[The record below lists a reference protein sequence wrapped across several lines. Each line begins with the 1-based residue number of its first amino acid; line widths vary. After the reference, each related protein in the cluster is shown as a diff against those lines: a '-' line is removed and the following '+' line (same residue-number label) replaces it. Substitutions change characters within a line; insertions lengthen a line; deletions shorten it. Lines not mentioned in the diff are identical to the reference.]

1 MAVVA
6 AAAGVLACANAP
18 VVATALLVAAAV
30 LLFVACVNAPVVAAV
45 LLVAAAAVV
54 ALLTTVDSAPALAS
68 AVAFSA
74 AATLSKL
81 GASTFCS
88 ATGRLANS
96 ELAACKKLAFSAAST
111 LSPNPCCQK
120 AKPSASGS
128 RPKTSLYKSATVV
141 VGASAASYLDVTSAT
156 LVLVACAICAG
167 ETPAS
172 RIVVAISS
180 SLALGLALSQ
190 PKISALVTAIISSL
204 LG

>member
-1 MAVVA
+1 MAVVV
-6 AAAGVLACANAP
+6 AGVLACANAP
-18 VVATALLVAAAV
+18 VVVAA
-30 LLFVACVNAPVVAAV
+30 

-96 ELAACKKLAFSAAST
+96 ALAACKKLAFSAAST
-111 LSPNPCCQK
+111 LSPNPCDQN

-141 VGASAASYLDVTSAT
+141 VGASAASYLVVMSAT
-156 LVLVACAICAG
+156 LVLVA
-167 ETPAS
+167 
-172 RIVVAISS
+172 
-180 SLALGLALSQ
+180 
-190 PKISALVTAIISSL
+190 
-204 LG
+204 